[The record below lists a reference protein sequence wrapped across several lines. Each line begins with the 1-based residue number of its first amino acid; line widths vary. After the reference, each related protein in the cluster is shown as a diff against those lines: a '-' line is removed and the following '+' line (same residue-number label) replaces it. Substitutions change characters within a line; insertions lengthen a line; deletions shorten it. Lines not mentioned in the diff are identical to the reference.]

1 MIISFHEHGRERLTG
16 ALFMSSLESVRGQ
29 ILGAKLELEGYTVDG
44 IAVREGKGGRGLGG
58 LVGITSILAY
68 RCHGTCY

>member
-16 ALFMSSLESVRGQ
+16 ALFMSSLESVR
-29 ILGAKLELEGYTVDG
+29 GAKLELEGYTVDG